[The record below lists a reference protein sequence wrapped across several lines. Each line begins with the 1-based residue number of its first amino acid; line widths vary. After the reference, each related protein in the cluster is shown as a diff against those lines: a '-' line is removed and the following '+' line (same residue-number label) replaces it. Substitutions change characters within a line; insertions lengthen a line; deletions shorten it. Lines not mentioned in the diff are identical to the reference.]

1 MQSMQTR
8 DQKICLWL
16 VPVFGLI
23 FVFAFWNF
31 KGFFPPI
38 SPAASAEDVAA
49 FYRDNLGS
57 IRASMVLCNLIG
69 VSLIPFFTV
78 IVVQMMRMASASR
91 VFAYSYLVAVVN
103 GGTLFALAD
112 LAWLVAA
119 YRPDRDPQL
128 TMLLNDVAW
137 FAFITPVGFVMVQNF
152 CLAMAVYFDNGEQPV
167 FPRWVGHFNIATA
180 MLMAPSAF
188 ALMYKTG
195 PLAWD
200 GAISFWLRM
209 VTYTTY
215 IAVMFFVV
223 RRAIQK
229 QEDGAAVRH
238 SSWKERIA

>member
-1 MQSMQTR
+1 MQTR

-16 VPVFGLI
+16 VPFVVFL
-23 FVFAFWNF
+23 FAVALVNF
-31 KGFFPPI
+31 KGFFPPV
-38 SPAASAEDVAA
+38 SPAASAEEVAA

-57 IRASMVLCNLIG
+57 IRASMILCNLIG
-69 VSLIPFFTV
+69 VSLIPFFAV

-103 GGTLFALAD
+103 GATLFALAD

-119 YRPDRDPQL
+119 YRPERNPQL

-137 FAFITPVGFVMVQNF
+137 FAFISPVGFVMVQNF
-152 CLAMAVYFDNGEQPV
+152 CLAMAVYFDNGARRV
-167 FPRWVGHFNIATA
+167 FPRWVGHFNMATVF
-180 MLMAPSAF
+180 LIAPSAF

-209 VTYTTY
+209 ATFAVY

-223 RRAIQK
+223 RRAIQT
-229 QEDGAAVRH
+229 QEDGAAASQH
-238 SSWKERIA
+238 SWQEKIA